1 MLQKLH
7 KNHVEKTAASGAALD
22 NSEKKE
28 EDGKPL
34 GRKPNF
40 FDKKRFVN
48 YEQNADSG
56 DEQ

>member
-1 MLQKLH
+1 LH
-7 KNHVEKTAASGAALD
+7 KNHIEKTAASGAALD

-48 YEQNADSG
+48 YE
-56 DEQ
+56 

>member
-7 KNHVEKTAASGAALD
+7 KNHAEKNAASGAASGAAD
-22 NSEKKE
+22 ET
-28 EDGKPL
+28 KPL